1 MKKIKEFIKLY
12 SVKLIKFKDNRSNYD
27 VQKWHDDRM
36 KTETYL
42 KNLCEFKPFKKLG
55 STF

>member
-27 VQKWHDDRM
+27 VQKWHDDR
-36 KTETYL
+36 
-42 KNLCEFKPFKKLG
+42 
-55 STF
+55 